1 MHTLADLWT
10 NLRAGLALAFFRP
23 RPLAAFRVGLVQA
36 LWLLGLGAGL
46 TLAFDWAQAGVD
58 RTFDVYGLSVEAALL
73 LTTLLAA
80 ALAALAAGRAERL
93 TAFIVL
99 QAAAQWPLLLAG
111 ALFQVFLERSGRTGD
126 DALAWAGYLVA
137 VAWGLVLSWRVA
149 RRAFGTGAGRTLAAT
164 ALYGALTVSA
174 AWMLPATHTW
184 YAPAPDASD
193 AFAGLDVESL
203 YYAQPALS
211 AAAGARLARGRAG
224 VAELYFIGFA
234 GDATE
239 DVFFKELAYVG
250 GLFERRFGT
259 RGRSLLLVNNPATTR
274 VYPLANGPNLAR
286 ALRDAG
292 ARMNRDED
300 VLFLYLTSHGS
311 RDHRLSAR
319 FPRLAL
325 NDLSPQALRAML
337 DASGIRHRVL
347 VISAC
352 YSGGFVDALAS
363 PTSLVITAAARD
375 KTSFGCG
382 TGSDFTYF
390 GDAYFRRALEHFDS
404 FIDAFHEA
412 RRLVA
417 ARERAEGLTP
427 SEPQMAVGG
436 KITARLRALR
446 TGRFEVGSMSD
457 AGVGG

>member
-10 NLRAGLALAFFRP
+10 NLRAGLAFAFFRP

-36 LWLLGLGAGL
+36 LLLLSLGAGL
-46 TLAFDWAQAGVD
+46 TLAFDWAQAGAD
-58 RTFDVYGLSVEAALL
+58 RAFDVYGLSVEAALL

-80 ALAALAAGRAERL
+80 ALAALAAGRTERL

-111 ALFQVFLERSGRTGD
+111 ALFHVFLERSGRAGD
-126 DALAWAGYLVA
+126 DGLAWAGYLVA
-137 VAWGLVLSWRVA
+137 VAWGLALSWRVA
-149 RRAFGTGAGRTLAAT
+149 RRAFGAGAGRTLAAT
-164 ALYGALTVSA
+164 ALYGALTVGA
-174 AWMLPATHTW
+174 AWMLPATRTW
-184 YAPAPDASD
+184 YAPAPDARD

-224 VAELYFIGFA
+224 VVELYFIGFA

-239 DVFFKELAYVG
+239 DVFFKELAYIG
-250 GLFERRFGT
+250 GLFERRFGS
-259 RGRSLLLVNNPATTR
+259 RGRTLLLVNNLATTG

-286 ALRDAG
+286 ALEDVG
-292 ARMNRDED
+292 ARMDREED

-319 FPRLAL
+319 FPRLAP
-325 NDLSPQALRAML
+325 NDLSPRALRAML

-404 FIDAFHEA
+404 FIDAFQEA
-412 RRLVA
+412 RHLVA

-427 SEPQMAVGG
+427 SEPQMAVGE
-436 KITARLRALR
+436 KIAARLRALR
-446 TGRFEVGSMSD
+446 AGQTGSAAR
-457 AGVGG
+457 AGG